1 MIAVFALGAVG
12 STALADD
19 SSTAAT
25 PERNGH
31 GSTTIL
37 AFDTMIGNPG
47 PNDPANVIRGF
58 NGGGAPWAI
67 LRSVHGLLRSNGQL
81 IVIVRGLV
89 VAPLGANPVPQF
101 RAALS
106 CQDPA
111 DPNGGQLF
119 FTGLFPATM
128 GDKAGDANIIGRV
141 TLPATCFAPLILI
154 GSPPSPS
161 SPDGAWFAVTGF

>member
-1 MIAVFALGAVG
+1 M
-12 STALADD
+12 
-19 SSTAAT
+19 
-25 PERNGH
+25 
-31 GSTTIL
+31 
-37 AFDTMIGNPG
+37 
-47 PNDPANVIRGF
+47 
-58 NGGGAPWAI
+58 
-67 LRSVHGLLRSNGQL
+67 
-81 IVIVRGLV
+81 
-89 VAPLGANPVPQF
+89 APLGANPVPQF

-119 FTGLFPATM
+119 FTDLFPATT

-154 GSPPSPS
+154 GSPPSSS